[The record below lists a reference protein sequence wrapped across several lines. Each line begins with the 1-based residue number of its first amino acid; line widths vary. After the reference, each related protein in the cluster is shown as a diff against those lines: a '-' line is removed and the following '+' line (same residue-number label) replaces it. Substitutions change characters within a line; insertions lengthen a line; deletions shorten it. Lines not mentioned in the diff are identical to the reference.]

1 MRVLFAIKS
10 LVNPG
15 GGAERVFAEVV
26 GGLHAKGEDLKILT
40 FDQSN
45 CRSFYNVPEEVERIN
60 IGIGDSATPAGKLN
74 TIQRIWAIRREVLKL
89 QPDIAVGFMHSMFV
103 PLGIALT
110 GTKIPVIG
118 SEHIV
123 REHYRNRRGEWM
135 LVCASPF
142 WLKQMTAVSNQARSS
157 YPNHIKDMMSVIPNP
172 ISINVRKKA
181 DVLGEGKQKV
191 LLAVGSLRKQKGFL
205 TLIQAFGAIAENF
218 PNWNLR
224 IIGEG
229 EERVPLEQSISGL
242 GLNSRVMLP
251 GATSNVQLEYEN
263 AHLFVNSSHYESQGL
278 TTIEAIAHGLPA
290 VGFKD
295 CPGTNEIISD
305 GINGILVPSDRD
317 KASKLAEGLGRL
329 MSCGELRSTMSGVGF
344 NNYPLPSKEAVT
356 EHWLDLFGRY
366 ANN

>member
-110 GTKIPVIG
+110 GTKIPVTMSILSENIIG
-118 SEHIV
+118 IDGANGCWFV
-123 REHYRNRRGEWM
+123 
-135 LVCASPF
+135 LAF

-191 LLAVGSLRKQKGFL
+191 LLAVGSLRNRKGSH
-205 TLIQAFGAIAENF
+205 LIQAFGAIAENF

-224 IIGEG
+224 IIEK
-229 EERVPLEQSISGL
+229 EKSECL
-242 GLNSRVMLP
+242 LNNL
-251 GATSNVQLEYEN
+251 
-263 AHLFVNSSHYESQGL
+263 
-278 TTIEAIAHGLPA
+278 
-290 VGFKD
+290 
-295 CPGTNEIISD
+295 
-305 GINGILVPSDRD
+305 
-317 KASKLAEGLGRL
+317 
-329 MSCGELRSTMSGVGF
+329 
-344 NNYPLPSKEAVT
+344 YPV
-356 EHWLDLFGRY
+356 
-366 ANN
+366 

>member
-1 MRVLFAIKS
+1 MPSNRSQIRGA
-10 LVNPG
+10 
-15 GGAERVFAEVV
+15 GAERVFAEVL

-45 CRSFYNVPEEVERIN
+45 YRSFYNVPEEVERIN

-74 TIQRIWAIRREVLKL
+74 TMQRIWSIRREVLKL
-89 QPDIAVGFMHSMFV
+89 QPDIVVGFMHSMFV

-110 GTKIPVIG
+110 GTGIPVVG

-123 REHYRNRRGEWM
+123 REHYRNRLSEWM

-205 TLIQAFGAIAENF
+205 TLIQAFGSIARKF
-218 PNWNLR
+218 
-224 IIGEG
+224 
-229 EERVPLEQSISGL
+229 S
-242 GLNSRVMLP
+242 
-251 GATSNVQLEYEN
+251 
-263 AHLFVNSSHYESQGL
+263 
-278 TTIEAIAHGLPA
+278 
-290 VGFKD
+290 
-295 CPGTNEIISD
+295 
-305 GINGILVPSDRD
+305 
-317 KASKLAEGLGRL
+317 
-329 MSCGELRSTMSGVGF
+329 
-344 NNYPLPSKEAVT
+344 
-356 EHWLDLFGRY
+356 
-366 ANN
+366 